1 MKNKSKPIMP
11 DRDKI
16 CSVSESN
23 DEHRM
28 EYLKSMVKNSEYVCS
43 VCGRAASGEEALCAP
58 ESVKDRSS
66 FDSSVDGNGGNL
78 GDYGLPDYEKACFI
92 NDYDSSLRMEM
103 LKSLAENPKFVC
115 SACGRAASS
124 EIDIC
129 SPEKL

>member
-1 MKNKSKPIMP
+1 VKNKSNPSMP

-23 DEHRM
+23 DAHRM

-43 VCGRAASGEEALCAP
+43 ACGRAASSEEAVCAP
-58 ESVKDRSS
+58 ESVKDRSN
-66 FDSSVDGNGGNL
+66 FDSSVDVNASNL
-78 GDYGLPDYEKACFI
+78 GDFGFPDYEKACFI

-103 LKSLAENPKFVC
+103 LKSLAENAQFVC
-115 SACGRAASS
+115 SACGRSASS

>member
-1 MKNKSKPIMP
+1 MKNKSNPIMP

-28 EYLKSMVKNSEYVCS
+28 EYLKDMVKNSEYVCS
-43 VCGRAASGEEALCAP
+43 VCGRAASSEEALCAP

-66 FDSSVDGNGGNL
+66 FDSSVSENAGNL
-78 GDYGLPDYEKACFI
+78 GDFGLPDHEKACFI

-103 LKSLAENPKFVC
+103 LKSLAENAEYVC

-124 EIDIC
+124 ENDIC
-129 SPEKL
+129 SPDKL